1 MLNKILAFAVLSLAL
16 LMQPARAETQ
26 QNDRGDDSFMQTLST
41 LNQQQKIQL
50 LDEWVSQVNEGFAQ
64 LPETAI
70 DSLQSIRLS
79 HDFPEK
85 PQITYTFQ
93 MQPALRP
100 WLDRNREW
108 FVQLMETSVE
118 QNMLLCFPS
127 KMVEV
132 MNRLGVRQVRLLYRL
147 QNETVWE
154 QVRDLPVC
162 R

>member
-85 PQITYTFQ
+85 PQITYTYQ

-100 WLDRNREW
+100 VLDRNREQ
-108 FVQLMETSVE
+108 FVQIVETRIE
-118 QNMLLCFPS
+118 QNMSCFPS
-127 KMVEV
+127 KMVEA
-132 MNRLGVRQVRLLYRL
+132 MNQLGVHQVRLLFRL
-147 QNETVWE
+147 ENETVWE